1 KQLLTWLLP
10 EVAKYFFHDKIR
22 KEVQN
27 RLRSFGSFGSFMK
40 RAPRSYANS
49 GAREFQFHA
58 GQDTFFQGEKLLAL
72 ELEAQQEV
80 SEGNCCE
87 WT

>member
-1 KQLLTWLLP
+1 SEKC
-10 EVAKYFFHDKIR
+10 R
-22 KEVQN
+22 

-58 GQDTFFQGEKLLAL
+58 GQDTFINKSAKQWQSQCHPYCFE
-72 ELEAQQEV
+72 
-80 SEGNCCE
+80 
-87 WT
+87 